1 MRAVV
6 CQQWGDP
13 SVLELVDLPSPSI
26 GPGQVRILVHACG
39 VNFADVLMVAGQYQ
53 VRPPF
58 PFSPGLEVAGEVVE
72 TGPDVTSVR
81 VGMRVLALADYGGM
95 AEEVVVPAHMVVPI
109 SDQMDMVTAAGFAV
123 AYGTSHLA
131 LEHRA
136 RLMPGESL
144 LVLGAAGGVGLTAV
158 ELGHLMGAKVIAAAS
173 TPEKLDLARQYGADD
188 GINYTADDLRT
199 RLKEITG
206 GGIDVIFDPVGGGLS
221 EQATRSLNWEGRL
234 LVIGFA
240 SGNVPQPSLNIALVK
255 NYSIIGLYWGG
266 YASRKPEVLI
276 TSLQKLMTWYDEGR
290 LRPHISHVLP
300 LERAGEALGMLASRT
315 STGKVVVQVRSG

>member
-1 MRAVV
+1 MRAMV
-6 CQQWGDP
+6 CQQWGAP
-13 SVLELVDLPSPSI
+13 SVLELAELPSPTVSA
-26 GPGQVRILVHACG
+26 GQVKVRVHACG
-39 VNFADVLMVAGQYQ
+39 INFADVLMVAGQYQ

-58 PFSPGLEVAGEVVE
+58 PFSPGLEVAGEVIEIGEGVS
-72 TGPDVTSVR
+72 TLS
-81 VGMRVLALADYGGM
+81 VGMRVMALADYGGM

-136 RLMPGESL
+136 RLQPGESL

-173 TPEKLDLARQYGADD
+173 TSEKLELTRQYGADEV
-188 GINYTADDLRT
+188 INYSDEDLRT
-199 RLKEITG
+199 RLKAITG
-206 GGIDVIFDPVGGGLS
+206 GGVDVVFDPVGGDLS

-240 SGNVPQPSLNIALVK
+240 SGKIPQPALNLTLVK
-255 NYSIIGLYWGG
+255 NFSVIGLYWGG
-266 YASRKPEVLI
+266 YASRKPEILI
-276 TSLQKLMTWYDEGR
+276 TSLTKLMMWYDEGR
-290 LRPHISHVLP
+290 LKPHVSHVLP
-300 LERAGEALGMLASRT
+300 LERASEALEMLANRT
-315 STGKVVVQVRSG
+315 STGKVVLQVTG